1 MSTLTFLDE
10 PALSFGYGQATPDPR
25 DGLTLFGP
33 LDEGKPYGVRAGVAG
48 SSGAIERLARWVHT
62 IQRPIVSAKVTLL
75 ENESKWGHIERW
87 ERGRPPFPGFEATFG
102 IPWNPKPLVACEV
115 PDEELRG
122 ALFIGDSSQ
131 RVYKTVE
138 LYSRRI
144 IDSLR
149 KEEARPDV
157 WYVVIPDDIYQYCRP
172 QSRIAAE
179 FAIAVKPEASVE
191 YLKRLAEEPSL
202 FAEDNAAAVPYQYES
217 DFHNQLKARLL
228 GYQVPTQIVRER
240 TIAPAEVLTNRLAK
254 SVARQA
260 PEIAWTLSTA
270 TFYKT
275 GGRPWKIAGIR
286 EGVCYIGMV
295 FKRDHT
301 SANPRSA
308 CCAAQMFLDS
318 GDGLV
323 FKGDVGPWYAPDSGE
338 FHLDRRSA
346 KELVDVAIDSY
357 RDRHDRKRPRELFLH
372 GKVRFNDEEWA
383 GFREGAPSET
393 NLVGVRIHSCRD
405 IKIYRQGLHPVL
417 RGLAYIRDE
426 RTAYLWTR
434 GYVPRLRT
442 YPGREVPN
450 PLLID
455 VCRGSVPIEVV
466 LRDVLALTK
475 VNYNSCIFADGVP
488 VTLRFANE
496 VGEILTAG
504 PPGPVPPLPF
514 KYYI

>member
-1 MSTLTFLDE
+1 MSTLRHFEE
-10 PALSFGYGQATPDPR
+10 PVLSFGYGQETEDPR

-33 LDEGKPYGVRAGVAG
+33 LDEGKPYGVRIGVVG
-48 SSGAIERLARWVHT
+48 SSVAIERLTRWIHT
-62 IQRPIVSAKVTLL
+62 IQRPVVSAKAVQWET
-75 ENESKWGHIERW
+75 ESKWGHIEAW
-87 ERGRPPFPGFEATFG
+87 ERARPPFPGFEATFG
-102 IPWNPKPLVACEV
+102 VPWSTAPLVTREV
-115 PDEELRG
+115 SDDELRS
-122 ALFIGDSSQ
+122 ALFIDNGAQ

-138 LYSRRI
+138 VYSRRI
-144 IDSLR
+144 LDALR
-149 KEEARPDV
+149 EEEMRPDL
-157 WYVVIPDDIYQYCRP
+157 WYVVIPDDVYRYCRP
-172 QSRIAAE
+172 QSRIPPDL
-179 FAIAVKPEASVE
+179 AIETKSPASVE
-191 YLKRLAEEPSL
+191 YLKSLIEEPSL
-202 FAEDNAAAVPYQYES
+202 FPEDNAAAVPYEYES

-228 GYQVPTQIVRER
+228 GHQVPTQIVRER
-240 TIAPAEVLTNRLAK
+240 TIAPADVLPIRLAASLAK
-254 SVARQA
+254 QA

-286 EGVCYIGMV
+286 EGVCYVGLV

-301 SANPRSA
+301 SFNPRSA

-323 FKGDVGPWYAPDSGE
+323 FKGDIGPWYTPVSGE

-346 KELVDVAIDSY
+346 KELVMLAVDAY
-357 RDRHDRKRPRELFLH
+357 KGRHDGNAPRELFLH
-372 GKVRFNDEEWA
+372 GKTRFNDEEWE
-383 GFREGAPSET
+383 GFHEGIGRAV
-393 NLVGVRIHSCRD
+393 NLVGVRIRD
-405 IKIYRQGLHPVL
+405 SREIKLYRQGQHPVL
-417 RGLAYIRDE
+417 RGLAYVRDE

-434 GYVPRLRT
+434 GYIPRLGT

-450 PLLID
+450 PLMVD
-455 VCRGSVPIEVV
+455 VCKGNVSIETV

-488 VTLRFANE
+488 VTLRFANS